1 MGAVGLEQGQ
11 GAALGVMGRLPHR
24 GPVGGWRDRYWQI
37 FVVCRCSICRCL
49 IELCDYE
56 LVPPPDL
63 HQDNPVLWLRGQR
76 SSPGQNEQ
84 PAADAPE
91 NV

>member
-1 MGAVGLEQGQ
+1 MGGEQGHRLAPGSWGLPSW
-11 GAALGVMGRLPHR
+11 GASEGEEG
-24 GPVGGWRDRYWQI
+24 RYWQI
-37 FVVCRCSICRCL
+37 FEGCRCSICRCL
-49 IELCDYE
+49 IELCCDE
-56 LVPPPDL
+56 LVLPPDL
-63 HQDNPVLWLRGQR
+63 HQDNPQQQLRGQR